1 MKTIT
6 VIGEILVEIMADAP
20 GHGFLEP
27 TALTGPFPSGAPAIY
42 IDQAAR
48 LGQPCGMISA
58 VGNDD
63 FGRINLAR
71 LARDGV
77 DISAITTDPDLPT
90 GTAFVRYRPDGN
102 RDFVFNIRH
111 SACGSTTLS
120 AAAHALL
127 DQTDHLH
134 VMGSSL
140 FSASL
145 LHANLTAIE
154 IVKALGG
161 TVSFDPNLRREILGA
176 PGMQA
181 AMARILGLCD
191 LYLPSGPELTLLT
204 TAQTEAEAIAE
215 LLQRGPK
222 AVIHKA
228 GAAGVTWH
236 DRNGSLH
243 QPAFTVA
250 ELDPTGAGDCF
261 AAAFTC
267 FWLRGL
273 PITETLR
280 FAAAAGALAVTQRGP
295 MEGAATLAQ
304 LLAFAK

>member
-1 MKTIT
+1 MQKIT

-27 TALTGPFPSGAPAIY
+27 ISLTGPYPSGAPAIY
-42 IDQAAR
+42 ASQAAR
-48 LGQPCGMISA
+48 LGQPCGMVSA

-63 FGRINLAR
+63 FGRLNLDR

-77 DISAITTDPDLPT
+77 DISAIATDPDLPT
-90 GTAFVRYRPDGN
+90 GTAFVRYRPGGN

-111 SACGSTTLS
+111 SASGATTLTQ
-120 AAAHALL
+120 AAHALL
-127 DQTDHLH
+127 AQTGHLH
-134 VMGSSL
+134 VTGSSL
-140 FSASL
+140 FSDSL
-145 LHANLTAIE
+145 LQANLTAIK
-154 IVKALGG
+154 IVKARGG

-176 PGMQA
+176 PGMQD
-181 AMARILGLCD
+181 AMTRILGLCD
-191 LYLPSGPELTLLT
+191 LYLPSGAELTLLT
-204 TAQTEAEAIAE
+204 SAQTDAEAIAE
-215 LLQRGPK
+215 LLRRGPK
-222 AVIHKA
+222 AVVHKN
-228 GAAGVTWH
+228 GAAGVTYH

-243 QPAFTVA
+243 QPAYPVTA
-250 ELDPTGAGDCF
+250 LDPTGAGDCF

-273 PITETLR
+273 ALPETLR
-280 FAAAAGALAVTQRGP
+280 RAAAAGALAVTKRGP

>member
-1 MKTIT
+1 MHKIT
-6 VIGEILVEIMADAP
+6 VIGEILVEIMADTP

-27 TALTGPFPSGAPAIY
+27 TALTGPYPSGAPAIY
-42 IDQAAR
+42 ASQAAR

-63 FGRINLAR
+63 FGRINLGR

-77 DISAITTDPDLPT
+77 DIRAIATDPDLPT

-111 SACGSTTLS
+111 SACGSTSLTP
-120 AAAHALL
+120 AAHALL
-127 DQTDHLH
+127 AQTDHLH

-140 FSASL
+140 FSATL
-145 LHANLTAIE
+145 LQANLTAIE
-154 IVKALGG
+154 IVKARGG

-176 PGMQA
+176 P
-181 AMARILGLCD
+181 AMRDAMSLILGLCD
-191 LYLPSGPELTLLT
+191 LYLPSSAELTLLT

-222 AVIHKA
+222 AVIHKN
-228 GAAGVTWH
+228 GAAGVSYH
-236 DRNGSLH
+236 DRDCSLH
-243 QPAFTVA
+243 QPAYPVTEV
-250 ELDPTGAGDCF
+250 DPTGAGDCF